1 MVELP
6 IDPEIQET
14 SNLPVRHKDAYGDL
28 EMWISHD
35 AVSEV
40 FTGAFWNDEDIER
53 QKEWWVT
60 EHEHQSL
67 LEHLEALNAQESF
80 AVAIQ
85 YLRGLGKLSGRVLD
99 AGAGTC
105 WSAALWSR
113 VPEIESVDAVEFSW
127 HRIST
132 LAGPTV
138 AALGGNAD
146 KINRVFGSFTDI
158 RRPSGYYRIAAMTAA
173 FHHCSEPEVLISEL
187 DRCLSS
193 GGAIVLMGEEP
204 VTTPAILRRFAA
216 NLIKR
221 RRFRCSFEALFP
233 LHPEIGDHYYRF
245 KDYTRLF
252 AAAGYNVEFL
262 PVGQTDVVIVAT
274 RHEQSG

>member
-85 YLRGLGKLSGRVLD
+85 YLRGLGKLSGRVPGRWRRDLLVGSVCGVGSLKLK
-99 AGAGTC
+99 ASMRSNFPGTGFQP
-105 WSAALWSR
+105 WPGQRLLR
-113 VPEIESVDAVEFSW
+113 LVGMLT
-127 HRIST
+127 R
-132 LAGPTV
+132 L
-138 AALGGNAD
+138 
-146 KINRVFGSFTDI
+146 NRVFGSFTDI
-158 RRPSGYYRIAAMTAA
+158 
-173 FHHCSEPEVLISEL
+173 
-187 DRCLSS
+187 
-193 GGAIVLMGEEP
+193 
-204 VTTPAILRRFAA
+204 PA
-216 NLIKR
+216 
-221 RRFRCSFEALFP
+221 
-233 LHPEIGDHYYRF
+233 
-245 KDYTRLF
+245 
-252 AAAGYNVEFL
+252 
-262 PVGQTDVVIVAT
+262 PVGLLSD
-274 RHEQSG
+274 RGL